1 MPILAGPAEVVIPVL
16 LPQVGFATAVF
27 IDADGVTWPLTDT
40 ADDNGFFTLAEG
52 VSGLGAAP
60 RELTKDDHPRGGSRL
75 RHVQPVSR
83 TIVWPLHV
91 FGATHMEFVT
101 RWRQLASAFTGTVRL
116 RQDGTRIPGILE
128 IARPDGTRRRIKVYY
143 SEGFDGQGK
152 QGTGIVSDA
161 AILSLYCEDPF
172 WYDSVAIGEHR
183 GIDAGGTV
191 DFLSPYP
198 SISSSQVLGA
208 TSLTN
213 PGEVTAWPT
222 WTITGPGTAVTVT
235 HSGTGESFLITPA
248 SVGGTLAAKDKVIVA
263 TDPPKVTKYTAE
275 QQTINLGAATA
286 GTITI
291 TFDGQTTASIAFNA
305 TAATVQA
312 ALEALPN
319 IGVGNIFVTGGPL
332 PGTITL
338 TFAGKFLGVNVSQV
352 TVTPT
357 GLTGGTVTV
366 NTTVQGG
373 TANWVGALN
382 WPGAR
387 LWGLPPGVNPVTFSV
402 SGSAT
407 GSAVDVAFNPRYE
420 TA

>member
-1 MPILAGPAEVVIPVL
+1 MPILAGPAEVVAPIL
-16 LPQVGFATAVF
+16 LPEIGFATAAF
-27 IDADGVTWPLTDT
+27 IDADGTVWPLTD
-40 ADDNGFFTLAEG
+40 DQGGFFTLADG

-60 RELTKDDHPRGGSRL
+60 VELTTDDHPRGGSRL

-83 TIVWPLHV
+83 TIVWPLYV
-91 FGATHMEFVT
+91 YGDTHMGFIG
-101 RWRQLASAFTGTVRL
+101 RWRQLASAFTGTSRRKLSGV
-116 RQDGTRIPGILE
+116 LE
-128 IARPDGTRRRIKVYY
+128 IARPDGTRRRIKVFYR
-143 SEGFDGQGK
+143 EGFEGQSQ
-152 QGTGIVSDA
+152 QGAGISSDA
-161 AILSLYCEDPF
+161 AILSLYCEDPY
-172 WYDSVAIGEHR
+172 WYDPVAIGEHR

-198 SISSSQVLGA
+198 SVSSSQVLGA

-213 PGEVTAWPT
+213 PGDVIAWPT

-235 HSGTGESFLITPA
+235 HSGTGESFVITPA

-286 GTITI
+286 GSITI
-291 TFDGQTTASIAFNA
+291 TFDGQTTGSIAYNA

-319 IGVGNIFVTGGPL
+319 LGVGQIFVTGGPL
-332 PGTITL
+332 PGTVTL
-338 TFAGKFLGVNVSQV
+338 TFAGKYLGVNVSQV

-366 NTTVQGG
+366 NTTIQGG

-387 LWGLPPGVNPVTFSV
+387 LWGLAPGANPVTFSV